1 MELEEVYEAAGNLD
15 FPCVIPLVKVAKF
28 ELKPTDVYAA
38 LRKMSKY
45 SFLLE
50 SAIVGEKIARYSF
63 LGNSPPK
70 ITRLKDGR
78 MNGRKVKNPMK
89 VLRKILKY
97 KTQKNKLPRFS
108 GGLLG
113 YFSYDIVR
121 YFEDVGSSAK
131 DDLKHN
137 DAEFMFVRDLIVFDH
152 WREEVLLI
160 SNLLLENERGIERR
174 FRKAQKK
181 ISELEKILKE
191 AKPRKLL
198 YSTSQQGQQKFDVRS
213 NFTKQGFEDAVRK
226 TKEYIYAGD
235 IFQAVLSQRFEC
247 EVSALPS
254 NDPLSIYLALKEI
267 NPSPYMYFLEFDKLK
282 IIGSSPEI
290 LVKVDGRKVVVRPI
304 AGTRPRGGNIVEDE
318 QLSREMLNDPKERAE
333 HVMLVDLGR
342 NDVGKVSKFG
352 SVCVD
357 EFMAVE
363 KYSHVQHIVSNVA
376 GELQNGKDAFDALE
390 ASFPAGTVSGAPKV
404 RAMQII
410 EELEPSR
417 RGIYA
422 GSIGYFSFSGDMD
435 FAITIRTIII
445 QNNKAY
451 IQAGAGIVADSVPE
465 KEYQETVNKGK
476 AMLKAIELSPFVF
489 ASQKRGHE
497 RRSCLRSC

>member
-1 MELEEVYEAAGNLD
+1 MEVYEAARKLG
-15 FPCVIPLVKVAKF
+15 FPCVIPLVKVAKS
-28 ELKPTDVYAA
+28 LVKCKPADVYAA
-38 LRKMSKY
+38 LRKSSKY

-63 LGNSPPK
+63 LGSSPQK
-70 ITRLKDGR
+70 IIRLK
-78 MNGRKVKNPMK
+78 NGSAVKNPMK
-89 VLRKILKY
+89 ALRKILKY
-97 KTQKNKLPRFS
+97 KTQKNKLPRFF
-108 GGLLG
+108 GGLVG
-113 YFSYDIVR
+113 YFSYDMAR
-121 YFEDVGSSAK
+121 YFEDIGSAAK
-131 DDLKHN
+131 DDLKQN
-137 DAEFMFVRDLIVFDH
+137 DAEFMFVKDLIVFDH

-160 SNLLLENERGIERR
+160 SNLVLENEKNIEKE
-174 FRKAQKK
+174 FKKAQKK
-181 ISELEKILKE
+181 ISELDKILRE
-191 AKPRKLL
+191 AKP
-198 YSTSQQGQQKFDVRS
+198 QKPLRS
-213 NFTKQGFEDAVRK
+213 GSLRSEGKINIRSDFTREEFEDAVK
-226 TKEYIYAGD
+226 KVKEYIYAGD

-247 EVSALPS
+247 ETRA
-254 NDPLSIYLALKEI
+254 DPLNIYLLLKEI

-290 LVKVDGRKVVVRPI
+290 LVKVDNGKVVARPI
-304 AGTRPRGGNIVEDE
+304 AGTRPRGSNVVEDE
-318 QLSREMLNDPKERAE
+318 QLAREMLNDPKERAE

-342 NDVGKVSKFG
+342 NDIGKVSKFG

-363 KYSHVQHIVSNVA
+363 KYSHVQHIVSNVV
-376 GELQNGKDAFDALE
+376 GELQEGKDSFDALE

-422 GSIGYFSFSGDMD
+422 GSVGYFCFDLNMD

-445 QNNKAY
+445 QNGRAY

-465 KEYQETVNKGK
+465 REYQETVNKAK
-476 AMLKAIELSPFVF
+476 ALLKAIELSPFEKKP
-489 ASQKRGHE
+489 SGKITRTE
-497 RRSCLRSC
+497 